1 LKFYTDILAIIIF
14 IVITL
19 LSSSIAIYYQFDQV
33 YALPIEL
40 SLSSISSHSELANIN
55 SANSSAF
62 PYPSSKNFKVYPGY
76 AIEPVIWNLT
86 LPSSITFDNENNMYI
101 AEAGF
106 VYGGLQ
112 PIPRILKVDNETGK
126 VSVLVDRKLNGPIT
140 DIEFYDG
147 KLYVSHRGIIST
159 VDRHTGLVKDI
170 IIGLPSTG
178 DHHNNQIAIGTDNRI
193 YFGQGEATNSGIVG
207 EDNFELGWLKTA
219 PQFHDIPA
227 KNISLTGQNF
237 VTINPLTA
245 ESNDTTTTGAFV
257 PFGTLTKED
266 QIVPGDIKCNG
277 CLLSAN
283 LDGTDLKL
291 VGWGLSSAYG
301 ITFFSNDPSKLL
313 VTVNGADE
321 RGSRPIASDT
331 EKLYSIDVSNSSQF
345 GKFYGWPDFFGNA
358 EPVTDPKFQSKGS
371 DKSLQFVIQN
381 HPSVEKPLIE
391 FEVGAALAQIDF
403 SFPTSTLSSS
413 NSTNDFGL
421 KDMAFIAE
429 FGIMIPTSHLPWS
442 LKNQNQEI
450 VGQKV
455 IVLNPQNKSYS
466 DFVSLDKPDTSFRPV
481 GIAFNKNENT
491 LYITSISKVEIRTT
505 LPNGNNI
512 GLSEPS
518 PWYYPNTGVI
528 WKVTKTSSS
537 SSELN

>member
-1 LKFYTDILAIIIF
+1 
-14 IVITL
+14 
-19 LSSSIAIYYQFDQV
+19 
-33 YALPIEL
+33 
-40 SLSSISSHSELANIN
+40 
-55 SANSSAF
+55 
-62 PYPSSKNFKVYPGY
+62 
-76 AIEPVIWNLT
+76 
-86 LPSSITFDNENNMYI
+86 MYI

>member
-33 YALPIEL
+33 YALPIQL